1 MNDFAD
7 RLPPQDLEAERFCIG
22 ACLSSTSA
30 IAETLAIA
38 RPEHFFDA
46 FNRAALVAIAS
57 LWDRGVTADPF
68 SVVREMSRAGQE
80 LSDSPAARLNECIV
94 GSLTVASLVR
104 AYATEV
110 RNAAERR
117 RLIDAAVN
125 IANEAWAPKADP
137 SEVTDR
143 AVETLLLG
151 AENRQRATSANVG
164 EVLAQGLMADLLE
177 ELDQPDLVRG
187 MQCGWGLFDHTLG
200 GFAPSAVYTILA
212 DTSVGKSWLVAWLAW
227 AVAAKGHRPL
237 IVTTEMN
244 RKEVTRR
251 LVYMQ
256 AGIDPDFAKNS
267 GSSAPDFIVSKVNQ
281 AAQALK
287 DESRISIC
295 DVGKIGLDTLVS
307 EVRRQRVLRGCDIV
321 FIDHI
326 QHIRVRGIRPG
337 DTVARIEEVTASTKG
352 IAMNEDIPVVQV
364 SHINRNA
371 ALSGRPGTH
380 GGKGGGSIEQ
390 DSNVQIEMTRVFWG
404 GNSWE
409 QFLTDDDANAYAR
422 SHNKIPIEIRV
433 NKNRS
438 GGKAYDVRY
447 LDWNQ
452 GGRFVPIALGGNE

>member
-22 ACLSSTSA
+22 ACLSSRNA
-30 IAETLAIA
+30 IAETMAIA
-38 RPEHFFDA
+38 RPEHFYDA
-46 FNRAALVAIAS
+46 FNRGAMVAIAS
-57 LWDRGVTADPF
+57 LWDRGEPADPF
-68 SVVREMSRAGQE
+68 SVVREMSRAGME
-80 LSDSPAARLNECIV
+80 LSDAPSARLNECIV
-94 GSLTVASLVR
+94 GSLTVASVVR
-104 AYATEV
+104 TYASEV

-125 IANEAWAPKADP
+125 IANDAWAPKADP
-137 SEVTDR
+137 TEVTDR

-151 AENRQRATSANVG
+151 AESRQRATSANVG
-164 EVLAQGLMADLLE
+164 EVLSQGLMADLLE
-177 ELDQPDLVRG
+177 ELEQPDLVRG
-187 MQCGWGLFDHTLG
+187 IQCGWGLFDHTLG

-212 DTSVGKSWLVAWLAW
+212 DTSVGKSWMVAWLAW
-227 AVAAKGHRPL
+227 SVAARGHRPL

-256 AGIDPDFAKNS
+256 AGMDPDFARNS
-267 GSSAPDFIVSKVNQ
+267 DGRAPAYTVERVNE
-281 AAQALK
+281 AAQMLLE
-287 DESRISIC
+287 ESRIAIC
-295 DVGKIGLDTLVS
+295 DVGKIGLETLVS

-337 DTVARIEEVTASTKG
+337 DTVARIEEVTASTKA
-352 IAMNEDIPVVQV
+352 IAMNEEIPVVQV

-390 DSNVQIEMTRVFWG
+390 DTNVQIEMTRVFWSG
-404 GNSWE
+404 HAWE
-409 QFLTDDDANAYAR
+409 HFISDDDANAYAKANNR
-422 SHNKIPIEIRV
+422 IAIEVRV

-438 GGKAYDVRY
+438 GGKGFDVRY
-447 LDWNQ
+447 LDWSA
-452 GGRFVPIALGGNE
+452 GGRFMPVAFGDNG